1 MEKCQQRIKLIGK
14 LKDSLSHAYSTRTCK
29 MEYFPGSLKQ
39 DLITEFRFIRVTQ
52 CHNTSR
58 WMMRGKSKKA
68 SAATFSTT
76 AVSALFI
83 VTQAMTDPK

>member
-1 MEKCQQRIKLIGK
+1 
-14 LKDSLSHAYSTRTCK
+14 

-58 WMMRGKSKKA
+58 WMRGKGKKP

-76 AVSALFI
+76 AVPALFI
-83 VTQAMTDPK
+83 ITRAMTDPK